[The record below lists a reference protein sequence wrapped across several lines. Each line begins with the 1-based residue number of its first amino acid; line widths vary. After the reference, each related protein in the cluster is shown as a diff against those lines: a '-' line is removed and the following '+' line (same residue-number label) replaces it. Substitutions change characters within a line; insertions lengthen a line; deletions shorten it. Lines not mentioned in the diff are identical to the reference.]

1 MIDRVPPQNI
11 EAEQAVL
18 GAMLISK
25 EAIAESAQILNP
37 QDFYREA
44 HRIVFEAMLD
54 LSNRNQAVDN
64 LTVIEQLNKTN
75 QLEKVGGIA
84 FVTALANTVPTAA
97 NVVFYAK
104 IVKEK
109 ALMRHLINTA
119 TAIAAMGYE
128 GADDAD
134 SIMDKAEKMILEIA
148 SNRKTGD
155 FTPINQIVIDTFSK
169 IENLYESKG
178 GLTGLS
184 TGFKDLDKLTAGLQ
198 PSDLILVAAR
208 PSMGKTAFT
217 LNIASHVALKENK
230 PVAFFSLEM
239 SKEQLMQRMLCA
251 EGLVESQRLRV
262 GDLDEQDWQKL
273 IAAADK
279 FSKAPLYIDD
289 TPGISIME
297 LRSKARR
304 LQQEKGLS
312 LVLIDYLQLMQ
323 GRANKNGD
331 NRQQEISEISR
342 SLKSLARELN
352 VPVIAL
358 SQLSRSVESRQIK
371 KPMLS
376 DLRESGSLEQDA
388 DIVMF
393 LYREDYYNAETE
405 NKNSKMEKTIED
417 LDLSLSDIK
426 YSDDSY
432 SFNLFYRSYVGL
444 DPDGIFA
451 LFNETTLGYVSGSSR
466 FSNGKGEDLSYTD
479 TTVNKL
485 KLGINPGIAIF
496 IMPNVGAEVSFGVAG
511 FSYSWESQK
520 KSTGEVGKR
529 TSSGANFKINLFN
542 INIGLIV
549 CL

>member
-217 LNIASHVALKENK
+217 LNIASYVALKENK

-358 SQLSRSVESRQIK
+358 AQLSRSVESRQIK

-405 NKNSKMEKTIED
+405 NKNITDVIVAKHRNGPVDTVQLFFHKEFTKFAD
-417 LDLSLSDIK
+417 LL
-426 YSDDSY
+426 
-432 SFNLFYRSYVGL
+432 
-444 DPDGIFA
+444 
-451 LFNETTLGYVSGSSR
+451 
-466 FSNGKGEDLSYTD
+466 
-479 TTVNKL
+479 
-485 KLGINPGIAIF
+485 
-496 IMPNVGAEVSFGVAG
+496 
-511 FSYSWESQK
+511 
-520 KSTGEVGKR
+520 R
-529 TSSGANFKINLFN
+529 TQDN
-542 INIGLIV
+542 I
-549 CL
+549 

>member
-1 MIDRVPPQNI
+1 MVDRMPPQNI

-25 EAIAESAQILNP
+25 EAIAEAAQILNP
-37 QDFYREA
+37 VDFYREA
-44 HRIVFEAMLD
+44 HRIVYEAMLD
-54 LSNRNQAVDN
+54 LSNKNQAVDN
-64 LTVIEQLNKTN
+64 LTVIEQLNKAGL
-75 QLEKVGGIA
+75 LEKVGGIA

-97 NVVFYAK
+97 NVIFYAK

-109 ALMRHLINTA
+109 SLMRRLINTA
-119 TAIAAMGYE
+119 TAIATMGYE
-128 GADDAD
+128 DSEDAD
-134 SIMDKAEKMILEIA
+134 TIMDKAEKMILEIA
-148 SNRKTGD
+148 ANRKTSD
-155 FTPINQIVIDTFSK
+155 FTPIKQIVIDTFSK
-169 IENLYESKG
+169 IEGLYESKG

-184 TGFKDLDKLTAGLQ
+184 TGFKDLDRLTTGLQ

-217 LNIASHVALKENK
+217 LNIASHVAIKENK

-251 EGLVESQRLRV
+251 EGLIESQRLRV

-312 LVLIDYLQLMQ
+312 LILIDYLQLMQ
-323 GRANKNGD
+323 GRSNKGSD

-405 NKNSKMEKTIED
+405 NKNITDVIIAKHRNGPVDSIQLFFHKQFTKFAD
-417 LDLSLSDIK
+417 LLRTT
-426 YSDDSY
+426 DD
-432 SFNLFYRSYVGL
+432 N
-444 DPDGIFA
+444 
-451 LFNETTLGYVSGSSR
+451 
-466 FSNGKGEDLSYTD
+466 
-479 TTVNKL
+479 
-485 KLGINPGIAIF
+485 
-496 IMPNVGAEVSFGVAG
+496 M
-511 FSYSWESQK
+511 
-520 KSTGEVGKR
+520 
-529 TSSGANFKINLFN
+529 
-542 INIGLIV
+542 
-549 CL
+549 